1 MHLVFRLLKPFTGL
15 IIVALMAWYFSDL
28 LLYIIIAAVL
38 SVVSRPMARYLKT
51 LQFRK
56 LRFSHSA
63 AAALTLLI
71 VILIAVSFMLFFVPL
86 INRQALMI
94 SSIDTVAV
102 SNYFSGFLT
111 DIEGFLATYNILP
124 AGQSLNSYI
133 EEQLIQLIGIIN
145 FGSIFGGL
153 ISTTGTI
160 FMGTFTVLFLTFF
173 FLSDETL
180 LRNSVMAIVP
190 ENNQEGFGQV
200 LSDSRV
206 LLTRYLLG
214 VVFELI
220 SMMTIISITLSI
232 LGIPNALL
240 IGFLGGLMN
249 IIPYLGPL
257 IGASI
262 GIVLGVVSVLSM
274 GTFDQLWTTI
284 LFILLTFSGANLID
298 NLLLQ
303 PLIYSKSVKAH
314 PIEILLVIIMAGKL
328 AGIGGMILAIPVYTI
343 IRLMLRQF
351 LSHSRIVAAL
361 TRSMDSKD
369 DEHIVGAHT
378 ADENNKE

>member
-111 DIEGFLATYNILP
+111 DIEGLLATYNILP

-343 IRLMLRQF
+343 IRLM
-351 LSHSRIVAAL
+351 I
-361 TRSMDSKD
+361 K
-369 DEHIVGAHT
+369 
-378 ADENNKE
+378 NPWW

>member
-63 AAALTLLI
+63 AALTLLI

-111 DIEGFLATYNILP
+111 DIEGLLATYNILP

>member
-1 MHLVFRLLKPFTGL
+1 
-15 IIVALMAWYFSDL
+15 
-28 LLYIIIAAVL
+28 
-38 SVVSRPMARYLKT
+38 
-51 LQFRK
+51 
-56 LRFSHSA
+56 
-63 AAALTLLI
+63 
-71 VILIAVSFMLFFVPL
+71 MLFFVPL

-111 DIEGFLATYNILP
+111 DIEGLLATYNILP

>member
-111 DIEGFLATYNILP
+111 DIEGLLATYNILP

>member
-111 DIEGFLATYNILP
+111 DIEGLLATYNILP

-369 DEHIVGAHT
+369 NEHIVGAHT